1 MVFCRTRG
9 SERLVNTKLSH
20 EELANAFSFLLKEI
34 DRVQEICSGV
44 NDDEPPIPNPSLPR
58 IILRLA
64 HELNI
69 ARTRKIEGLSI
80 QDVAYKQQFKKL
92 LQRYED
98 KLKSMEKIDDI
109 KVLFGSDEEMIAAI
123 LDIAH
128 LNVCLTPDFEST
140 SDVVIESFFFFINIT
155 FLQTNLVDIIVSSF
169 VFFGY

>member
-1 MVFCRTRG
+1 MVSCRTRG

-44 NDDEPPIPNPSLPR
+44 KDDEPPIPNPSLPR

-69 ARTRKIEGLSI
+69 ARTRKIEGRVSI

-92 LQRYED
+92 LLRYED

-109 KVLFGSDEEMIAAI
+109 KLLFGSDEEMIAAI

-140 SDVVIESFFFFINIT
+140 SDVVIESFFFLTILLSCKLI
-155 FLQTNLVDIIVSSF
+155 
-169 VFFGY
+169 